1 MNSTP
6 QNTLLRSRHHRK
18 RLKEETVQLIT
29 FQLRQ
34 DRFALPITAVERVI
48 PLERVYGDA
57 SQSGVGL
64 TLYQGQELVLV
75 DVGQRIFG
83 ELGSGDRP
91 LLQSPAEAPDS
102 LEQTRLLLILKA
114 SREQSSGQ
122 SGSQSSNQSMGIPI
136 DSRPLLK
143 RVVKTAIAP
152 IPQEYQ
158 TSGKIKCISSLSVQ
172 AEGEPLLFLLDAEQ
186 LFEALALQRI

>member
-91 LLQSPAEAPDS
+91 LLQPPAEAPDS

-114 SREQSSGQ
+114 SKDQSSGKP
-122 SGSQSSNQSMGIPI
+122 MGIPI
-136 DSRPLLK
+136 DSRPILK
-143 RVVKTAIAP
+143 RVAKTAIAP
-152 IPQEYQ
+152 IPEEYQ
-158 TSGKIKCISSLSVQ
+158 ISGKIKCISSLSVQ
-172 AEGEPLLFLLDAEQ
+172 AQDDPLLFLLDAEQ
-186 LFEALALQRI
+186 LFKALELRRL

>member
-91 LLQSPAEAPDS
+91 LLQPPDEAPDS